1 MSGLV
6 LDFVIIRRKIDLG
19 IMNILVSSGDFSQG
33 LDVELFIISISSVLF
48 LTASA
53 TNSVM
58 LL

>member
-1 MSGLV
+1 V